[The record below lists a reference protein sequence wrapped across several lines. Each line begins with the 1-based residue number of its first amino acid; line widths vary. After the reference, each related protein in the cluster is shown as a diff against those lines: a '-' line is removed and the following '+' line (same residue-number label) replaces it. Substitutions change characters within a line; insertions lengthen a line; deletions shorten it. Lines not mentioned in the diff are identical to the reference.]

1 MNDDGT
7 LLAPWVRR
15 FLTHHIVTERN
26 LSRNTCKSCRDTFN
40 VLVPFA
46 CARLGKEDFQL
57 TVADLSPELLRRFL
71 VHVEEERDCGVHTRN
86 LRLARIRSFAAFV
99 ASHDPVHVAWRGQIA
114 GIASKRTTSKPV
126 PWLTEDEMN
135 DLLDVPDRTTRHGR
149 TEHAILLFLY
159 RTGARVSEAAQLRVG
174 DLRIGRRDGG
184 HALVTLHGK
193 GGKVRQC
200 PLRPRIERVMMELVD
215 GRDADEPVFLN
226 RRRQPFTRFGV
237 YWVVERCAAQV
248 PALAGRKITPHVIRH
263 TTASHMVFAGIDI
276 NIVRAWLGHTSIDT
290 TNVHA
295 EISLKMKAEAMALC
309 DVDETESG
317 GTWKEDESLMAFLK
331 SY

>member
-1 MNDDGT
+1 MSRAT
-7 LLAPWVRR
+7 RWLR
-15 FLTHHIVTERN
+15 FLGWLDRPEEDPHSYSAVPGAFEDWMRAERGHAEG
-26 LSRNTCKSCRDTFN
+26 TI
-40 VLVPFA
+40 
-46 CARLGKEDFQL
+46 E
-57 TVADLSPELLRRFL
+57 
-71 VHVEEERDCGVHTRN
+71 HN
-86 LRLARIRSFAAFV
+86 LRSARDF
-99 ASHDPVHVAWRGQIA
+99 H
-114 GIASKRTTSKPV
+114 
-126 PWLTEDEMN
+126 

-159 RTGARVSEAAQLRVG
+159 RTGARVSEATQLRVG

-200 PLRPRIERVMMELVD
+200 PIQPRIERVMMELVD

-237 YWVVERCAAQV
+237 YWVVERCAAQM

-290 TNVHA
+290 TNVYA
-295 EISLKMKAEAMALC
+295 EVSLKMKAEAMALC
-309 DVDETESG
+309 DVDETDSG
-317 GTWKEDESLMAFLK
+317 GAWKEDESLMAFLK